1 MMPGVLQVLEGC
13 VADAQ
18 EVDIVLVKSWPG
30 DSQEV
35 GVGALVAVTEG
46 PGMAVA
52 VVVVVGSLH
61 PNHPGVLQVD
71 VLVVDDS
78 MVVEVVMVVVV
89 LPSRHPHQP
98 GVLHVD
104 VFVDVEV
111 EVVVVSE
118 SLPSKNFHSWQ
129 S

>member
-1 MMPGVLQVLEGC
+1 
-13 VADAQ
+13 
-18 EVDIVLVKSWPG
+18 
-30 DSQEV
+30 
-35 GVGALVAVTEG
+35 
-46 PGMAVA
+46 MAV
-52 VVVVVGSLH
+52 VVVVMVVVGSLH

-78 MVVEVVMVVVV
+78 VVVEVVMVEVVV
-89 LPSRHPHQP
+89 SSRHPHQP

-104 VFVDVEV
+104 VIVDVEVDVEV

-118 SLPSKNFHSWQ
+118 LLPSKNFHSWQ